1 MMPFSMTP
9 LLVIVISSVGLFWG
23 RDATQGQLMG
33 EIEDMVRHESVVFIQ
48 GLVVK
53 MDSPATSL
61 VSALLGGVA
70 LIAGSTC
77 ELVGWSRPF
86 YLSLANMASVDIC
99 QPLVLARRMGWL
111 GHWCCC

>member
-1 MMPFSMTP
+1 MTP

-111 GHWCCC
+111 GHWCYC